1 MWIELIGHDLRFA
14 ARQMKRSPG
23 FTAVA
28 LVAIAVG
35 IGANSAVFSFF
46 NAIYL
51 RPSPV
56 ADANRLVALHRVDQ
70 RGTGAREITE
80 LV

>member
-35 IGANSAVFSFF
+35 IGANSAVFSFLMRSIC
-46 NAIYL
+46 AR
-51 RPSPV
+51 RPSQTRIV
-56 ADANRLVALHRVDQ
+56 WWLFIASISAAQ
-70 RGTGAREITE
+70 ARER
-80 LV
+80 